1 MEKELTLNEVVEMI
15 DKHLERANELL
26 ELLK

>member
-1 MEKELTLNEVVEMI
+1 MEKKLTLNEVIKMI